1 MPWPSPFLGR
11 LEILFAWAN
20 MVTLR
25 ILIDTNREPEN
36 FLKTN
41 AFYDSKIVGKC
52 PTLVVEDWSSWEIE
66 GGSLKIIVR
75 AERLQQHFNSRYC
88 EDRDPHLAYTA
99 RDLYIWKVI
108 PPFIWYTVYIYIN
121 MPFTVCLAVLDCDT
135 FFWEHR
141 VCVRPVFQKKL
152 CQGLQTCL
160 GILRWGGSKSLH
172 PAVWL
177 VFLSQAT
184 VANCPALESSDSS
197 FLNFFMFFALPSV
210 TWTLGLHVPCC
221 SAIGGRH
228 QPQRPLQTASK
239 AMGYAALCKL
249 KGRLQRC
256 K

>member
-108 PPFIWYTVYIYIN
+108 PPFIWYTVYIYIYIYKYAIH
-121 MPFTVCLAVLDCDT
+121 CLSCCSGLWHLFLGT
-135 FFWEHR
+135 
-141 VCVRPVFQKKL
+141 
-152 CQGLQTCL
+152 QGLCSSSVPKEAVPRPTNVPGDPAMRRQQILASCSMI
-160 GILRWGGSKSLH
+160 GI
-172 PAVWL
+172 
-177 VFLSQAT
+177 F
-184 VANCPALESSDSS
+184 ESSYCCKLSCAWIKRQ
-197 FLNFFMFFALPSV
+197 FFSEF
-210 TWTLGLHVPCC
+210 LHVLCP
-221 SAIGGRH
+221 SIGH
-228 QPQRPLQTASK
+228 LDSWTSCALLLSNWWTSPTATASSD
-239 AMGYAALCKL
+239 CKQGHGL
-249 KGRLQRC
+249 RC
-256 K
+256 VV